1 MAVFRLLR
9 SVVFAAALCVVVLS
23 FFALGQSK
31 TAEPGKMVRISGRL
45 VDVGNRPL
53 PWATVTVSVPGSAL
67 LPNTISTDEDGQF
80 ALLSMASR
88 SCELRF
94 EKPGFKPF
102 TIRLDHEMLDHDFEL
117 GTLVQPIGE
126 VTEGPMFPVKA
137 TKLVKPVTVCDVL
150 ADLDRF
156 SGRPI
161 AIVGRLDC
169 SWSLTDHTC
178 HLAEHKCERPVA
190 TQGFVW
196 PNKILLME
204 DWEEG
209 MPKPPTE
216 NPEIESAALLQKL
229 SLISQTTRLG
239 FHKEPLFRGK
249 DHTIIFT
256 RMAELKDM
264 WSAVFGRLF
273 ATPNLKKDGCGDELG
288 CGGFDG
294 APAAIIIKPGSIRTY
309 DDNEVPPHP
318 TKR

>member
-1 MAVFRLLR
+1 MCDR
-9 SVVFAAALCVVVLS
+9 SQIAAAVSVAVLS
-23 FFALGQSK
+23 LVALGQSK
-31 TAEPGKMVRISGRL
+31 KAEPERMVRISGRL

-53 PWATVTVSVPGSAL
+53 PWATVTVSIPGSAL
-67 LPNTISTDEDGQF
+67 LPNTISTDEDGEF

-102 TIRLDHEMLDHDFEL
+102 TIRLAQEALDSDVEL
-117 GTLVQPIGE
+117 GALVQPIGR

-137 TKLVKPVTVCDVL
+137 PKLVKPVTVCEVL
-150 ADLDRF
+150 ADLNRF
-156 SGRPI
+156 SGKPVAI
-161 AIVGRLDC
+161 AGRLDC

-178 HLAEHKCERPVA
+178 HLAEDKCDRPVV

-216 NPEIESAALLQKL
+216 SPEIESAAVFQKL
-229 SLISQTTRLG
+229 FLISQTTSLR
-239 FHKEPLFRGK
+239 FHKEPLFRTK
-249 DHTIIFT
+249 DSTIIFS
-256 RMAELKDM
+256 RMADVMDM
-264 WSAVFGRLF
+264 WGAAFGRLF
-273 ATPNLKKDGCGDELG
+273 TTPNLKKDGCGDEVG

-294 APAAIIIKPGSIRTY
+294 APAALIINSGSIHTY
-309 DDNEVPPHP
+309 DATEVPLRPI
-318 TKR
+318 KR